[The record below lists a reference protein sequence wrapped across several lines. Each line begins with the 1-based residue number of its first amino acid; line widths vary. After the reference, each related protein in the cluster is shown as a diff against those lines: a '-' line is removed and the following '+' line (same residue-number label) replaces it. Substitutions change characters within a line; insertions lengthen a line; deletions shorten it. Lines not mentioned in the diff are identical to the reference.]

1 MGEILNKTAYEWDV
15 TVTSFEVDMFDRL
28 KVSALMKYQQEIG
41 ERHLNV
47 FGTTTEGMRR
57 EQNLSFIFTKMNIRI
72 NRLPRSEER
81 ITVRTWCS
89 ELRGV
94 RFTRNYVLFDQ
105 DGNVLT
111 SAKAEVTTLDL
122 NTRKIV
128 RPTAILGFDDF
139 LYNDELENLA
149 EYPEKIAPPQ
159 TVDSTVLREVRFSDI
174 DYNGHV
180 NNTVYA
186 DIVFDCLPLNLLKDS
201 VKGFEINFV
210 NEVLPNETLNLSVAN
225 SDGSFVVS
233 GAVGDCQSFTA
244 RVKL

>member
-1 MGEILNKTAYEWDV
+1 MGEILNKTAYEWEV

-57 EQNLSFIFTKMNIRI
+57 EQNLSFIFTKMNIGI

-94 RFTRNYVLFDQ
+94 RFTRNYVIFDKN
-105 DGNVLT
+105 GNVLT

-128 RPTAILGFDDF
+128 RPTSILGFDGF
-139 LYNDELENLA
+139 LYNDELENSV
-149 EYPEKIAPPQ
+149 EYPEKITVPQ
-159 TVDSTVLREVRFSDI
+159 TVNSTVLREVRFSDI

-186 DIVFDCLPLNLLKDS
+186 DMVFDCLPLDVLKGG

-210 NEVLPNETLNLSVAN
+210 NEVLPNEALQLSVEN
-225 SDGSFVVS
+225 LDGFVVL
-233 GAVGDCQSFTA
+233 GAVGDRQSFIA